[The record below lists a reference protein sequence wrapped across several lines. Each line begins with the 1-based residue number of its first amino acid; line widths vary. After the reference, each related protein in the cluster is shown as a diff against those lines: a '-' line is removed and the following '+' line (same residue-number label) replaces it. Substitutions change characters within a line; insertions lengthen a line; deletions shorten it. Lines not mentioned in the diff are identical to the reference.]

1 MSIRKIR
8 ANTAT
13 VEGEYVHVEE
23 YSQKSMGFFIGFI
36 FGIILVFTINTLGI
50 SLDFMAASLLV
61 LISGILGTSAAPGRV
76 SRNIPE
82 VDVVEIKYY
91 PDEERVTV
99 VIDDERTKRKQ
110 SVAVS
115 KN

>member
-1 MSIRKIR
+1 MSIRKVR

-13 VEGEYVHVEE
+13 REGDYVYVEE
-23 YSQKSMGFFIGFI
+23 YSQKSLGFFIGFT
-36 FGIILVFTINTLGI
+36 FGIILVFIVNSLGI
-50 SLDFMAASLLV
+50 PLDFISASLIILMSSV
-61 LISGILGTSAAPGRV
+61 LGTSAAPGRV
-76 SRNIPE
+76 TRNIPE

-110 SVAVS
+110 SVSV
-115 KN
+115 